1 MTAANLAVFV
11 GCAGS
16 LHVDSLT
23 VAVTILD
30 ARRVWN
36 RTDYLVTPV
45 RGSGQQW
52 VSAERVTDLT
62 ASTAALRRAQ

>member
-11 GCAGS
+11 GCYGNLDMAAAGGT
-16 LHVDSLT
+16 LAVR
-23 VAVTILD
+23 VTILD

-45 RGSGQQW
+45 AGSGQQW
-52 VSAERVTDLT
+52 VSADRVTNLT
-62 ASTAALRRAQ
+62 SIGA